1 MVVIERLRLR
11 RLAWGDAGHLAA
23 LLKEFG
29 CFNVIVGAD
38 VVYVEEALPLL
49 LGSITTLLSQDPSVS
64 LFPQKTPESQIF
76 LYTLCP
82 MLCVHACCSFGK
94 GLECVMSVKAAHES
108 VCFASRL
115 R

>member
-1 MVVIERLRLR
+1 MTCSQPCDVNCSALWVCSVVVIERLRLR

-64 LFPQKTPESQIF
+64 LFPQRHLKARLF
-76 LYTLCP
+76 YTHHVLCFVS
-82 MLCVHACCSFGK
+82 MHAAL
-94 GLECVMSVKAAHES
+94 LERV
-108 VCFASRL
+108 
-115 R
+115 